1 MCTSIAM
8 KTNDFYFGRTM
19 DLEYSF
25 NECVVFTPRN
35 YPVSFRKAGMMK
47 HHYALLGIASI
58 AEICNMPVEGGQG
71 NLLAE
76 WNMNQVSGGE
86 KFFHFICGGAL
97 SQKPENQL
105 KRRNHFK

>member
-35 YPVSFRKAGMMK
+35 YPVSFRKAGM
-47 HHYALLGIASI
+47 I
-58 AEICNMPVEGGQG
+58 
-71 NLLAE
+71 
-76 WNMNQVSGGE
+76 
-86 KFFHFICGGAL
+86 
-97 SQKPENQL
+97 
-105 KRRNHFK
+105 